1 MAFYPYTNACN
12 PDAGNVRGV
21 QREVACECW
30 FTTSGKMIPLML
42 KIKDEDGE
50 IRAIHQIEVH
60 YQEKKT
66 YAGIPSVEFD
76 CTLTVLGQEIRAK
89 LIYYQTE
96 NRWVLNY
103 K

>member
-66 YAGIPSVEFD
+66 YA
-76 CTLTVLGQEIRAK
+76 
-89 LIYYQTE
+89 
-96 NRWVLNY
+96 
-103 K
+103 